1 MSGFEIAGV
10 VLGAFPLIIHLADG
24 YMHGVHTIQGWT
36 RHRSQLMHLKQ
47 LLETEQTRFLNT
59 CDSLFRACTHASTS
73 EIEAL
78 LAGVDPTG
86 VEWLKYQESLR
97 DLLGRSYE
105 PYIATISDMKDALEE
120 MKRILNQF
128 QETPRTKS
136 RRARRLAFT
145 LSRHGR
151 EELLDRISK
160 NNNMLA
166 ALFEQRQ
173 RLEVN
178 RRRSTSS
185 GYGRIRQHCI
195 NIYHA
200 LNQAWGCCCNPGHI
214 ANLHLSTLTVN
225 EMAFPADIRLRIVFQ
240 AMADQNTVTARW
252 QWQQAYIQQVKM
264 PESKPSERPVSTSF
278 ISSAKLS
285 KKLPWLKQKKKVTF
299 ALPAKEKESLSP
311 STPSSSSS
319 LLSTATTLALPAPT
333 SKPPPPP
340 LTPTNAPSG
349 LTMISNLCA
358 TLSSLTLE
366 KSPSPTQGSC
376 IGYLQGHC
384 GLPHELHLEP
394 PDTDWEVIS
403 LHDAIQVYLSN
414 TPSSQGEKPG
424 SQVSSPLRRIKP
436 LTRKERFKLAV
447 AVSTSVLQFDD
458 TPWLKQPWGTN
469 DIHFFVKP
477 FSSMPEQAYLST
489 AFSQTSQIPTNQQS
503 RTQYP
508 PLIRNKALFTLGI
521 VLIELAFGKSLKD
534 LRTDKD
540 VEESL
545 GMPDLVD
552 TFTIKRLLEAVEDE
566 AGYDYSEAVRR
577 CIECPFDGK
586 EARFTNESFQRAV
599 HNWIIEPLKV
609 SLNNFCGSANAA
621 SL

>member
-10 VLGAFPLIIHLADG
+10 VLGAFPIIILLTDG

-59 CDSLFRACTHASTS
+59 CDSLFRACTHASAS

-86 VEWLKYQESLR
+86 AEWLKYQESLR

-105 PYIATISDMKDALEE
+105 PYIATISDMKNALEE
-120 MKRILNQF
+120 MKGILNRYK
-128 QETPRTKS
+128 ETPGSKS

-145 LSRHGR
+145 LSRHRR

-160 NNNMLA
+160 NNNVLA

-173 RLEVN
+173 RLEAN

-195 NIYHA
+195 DIYYA
-200 LNQAWGCCCNPGHI
+200 LSQAWGCCCNPGHI
-214 ANLHLSTLTVN
+214 ANLRLSTLTAN
-225 EMAFPADIRLRIVFQ
+225 EMVLPSDRRLQMVFQ
-240 AMADQNTVTARW
+240 AMSDQNTVTARW

-264 PESKPSERPVSTSF
+264 PDPKPSKQPVSPSS
-278 ISSAKLS
+278 ISSAKPS
-285 KKLPWLKQKKKVTF
+285 KKLPWLKPKKKVTF
-299 ALPAKEKESLSP
+299 ALPAKEQQSPSP

-319 LLSTATTLALPAPT
+319 LLSTATTLALPAAAGKTPSPT
-333 SKPPPPP
+333 
-340 LTPTNAPSG
+340 LTTTNGPSG
-349 LTMISNLCA
+349 LLEISDLCA
-358 TLSSLTLE
+358 TLSSLALQ
-366 KSPSPTQGSC
+366 KSPNPAQGSC
-376 IGYLQGHC
+376 IGYLQGNC
-384 GLPHELHLEP
+384 GLPHGLHLESS
-394 PDTDWEVIS
+394 DTDWEVIS

-414 TPSSQGEKPG
+414 TPSSQGKKSI
-424 SQVSSPLRRIKP
+424 SQVSSPLQQIKP

-458 TPWLKQPWGTN
+458 TPWLKQTWGTN
-469 DIHFFVKP
+469 DINFLVKP
-477 FSSMPEQAYLST
+477 SYSMLEQAYLST
-489 AFSQTSQIPTNQQS
+489 VFLQNNQTPTNQQN

-521 VLIELAFGKSLKD
+521 VLIELAFGKPLKD

-545 GMPDLVD
+545 GIPDLVD
-552 TFTIKRLLEAVEDE
+552 TFTIKRLLEGVEDE

-586 EARFTNESFQRAV
+586 EARFTNESFLEAV
-599 HNWIIEPLKV
+599 HDWIIEPLRV
-609 SLNNFCGSANAA
+609 SLKNFCGPTNTPSF
-621 SL
+621 

>member
-36 RHRSQLMHLKQ
+36 RHRSQLMHLRQ
-47 LLETEQTRFLNT
+47 LLETERTRFLNT

-78 LAGVDPTG
+78 LAGVDPAG
-86 VEWLKYQESLR
+86 AEWLKYQESLR

-105 PYIATISDMKDALEE
+105 PYIGTISDMHDALEE
-120 MKRILNQF
+120 MKGILNRYK
-128 QETPRTKS
+128 ETPGSRS
-136 RRARRLAFT
+136 RRGRRLAFT
-145 LSRHGR
+145 LSRHRR

-200 LNQAWGCCCNPGHI
+200 LSQAWGCCCNPGHI
-214 ANLHLSTLTVN
+214 ANIHLSTLTTN
-225 EMAFPADIRLRIVFQ
+225 QMALPSDIKLQMILQ
-240 AMADQNTVTARW
+240 AMADQNTVTVRW
-252 QWQQAYIQQVKM
+252 QWQQAYIQQLELQE
-264 PESKPSERPVSTSF
+264 PKPPKRPVSTSS
-278 ISSAKLS
+278 IASAKPS
-285 KKLPWLKQKKKVTF
+285 KKLPWLKPKKKVTF
-299 ALPAKEKESLSP
+299 ASPAKDQQLSLP

-319 LLSTATTLALPAPT
+319 LLSTTTTLALPAGA
-333 SKPPPPP
+333 SNPPSPP
-340 LTPTNAPSG
+340 LTPTNGPSG
-349 LTMISNLCA
+349 PTKISDLCA
-358 TLSSLTLE
+358 TLSSSALQKT
-366 KSPSPTQGSC
+366 PSPAQGFC
-376 IGYLQGHC
+376 IGYLQGNC
-384 GLPHELHLEP
+384 EPPHGLHLVP
-394 PDTDWEVIS
+394 SDTDWEVIS
-403 LHDAIQVYLSN
+403 LHDAIQIYLSN
-414 TPSSQGEKPG
+414 TPSSQGKTAGRQEL
-424 SQVSSPLRRIKP
+424 SPLRQVKP

-447 AVSTSVLQFDD
+447 TVSTSVLQFDD
-458 TPWLKQPWGTN
+458 TPWLKQAWGTN
-469 DIHFFVKP
+469 DIHFLVKP
-477 FSSMPEQAYLST
+477 CSSMPEQAYLST
-489 AFSQTSQIPTNQQS
+489 VFSQTNQMPTNQQD
-503 RTQYP
+503 RTRYP

-521 VLIELAFGKSLKD
+521 VLIELAFGKPLKD

-552 TFTIKRLLEAVEDE
+552 MFTIKRLLEGVEDE

-586 EARFTNESFQRAV
+586 DARFTNESFQEAV
-599 HNWIIEPLKV
+599 HDWIIEPLKV
-609 SLNNFCGSANAA
+609 SLKNFCGTPNAA
-621 SL
+621 SF

>member
-24 YMHGVHTIQGWT
+24 YMHG
-36 RHRSQLMHLKQ
+36 

-78 LAGVDPTG
+78 LAGVDPAG
-86 VEWLKYQESLR
+86 AEWLKYQESLR

-120 MKRILNQF
+120 MKGILNRYK
-128 QETPRTKS
+128 EAPGSRS
-136 RRARRLAFT
+136 RRGRRLAFT
-145 LSRHGR
+145 LSRHRR

-200 LNQAWGCCCNPGHI
+200 LSQAWGCCCNPGHI
-214 ANLHLSTLTVN
+214 ANLHLSTLTAN
-225 EMAFPADIRLRIVFQ
+225 QMALPSDIRLQMVFQ
-240 AMADQNTVTARW
+240 AMADQNTVTAKW

-264 PESKPSERPVSTSF
+264 PEPKPSKRPVSTSS
-278 ISSAKLS
+278 ISSATPS
-285 KKLPWLKQKKKVTF
+285 KKLPWLKPKKKVTF
-299 ALPAKEKESLSP
+299 ASPAKEQQSP
-311 STPSSSSS
+311 SPSALSSSSS
-319 LLSTATTLALPAPT
+319 LLSTATTLALPAPAGT
-333 SKPPPPP
+333 PPSPP
-340 LTPTNAPSG
+340 LTPTNGPSG
-349 LTMISNLCA
+349 LTMISDLCT
-358 TLSSLTLE
+358 TLSSLALQ
-366 KSPSPTQGSC
+366 KSPSPAQGSC
-376 IGYLQGHC
+376 IGYLQGNC
-384 GLPHELHLEP
+384 GLPHGLHLEP
-394 PDTDWEVIS
+394 SDTDWEVIS

-414 TPSSQGEKPG
+414 TPSSQGKTPG
-424 SQVSSPLRRIKP
+424 SQVPSPLRQIKP

-469 DIHFFVKP
+469 DIHFLVKP
-477 FSSMPEQAYLST
+477 SSSMPEQAYLST
-489 AFSQTSQIPTNQQS
+489 VFSQPNQIPTNQQNC
-503 RTQYP
+503 TQYP

-521 VLIELAFGKSLKD
+521 VLIELAFGKPLKA

-545 GMPDLVD
+545 GMPDLID
-552 TFTIKRLLEAVEDE
+552 TFTIKRLLEGVEDE
-566 AGYDYSEAVRR
+566 VGYDYSEAVRR

-586 EARFTNESFQRAV
+586 EARFTNESFQEAV
-599 HNWIIEPLKV
+599 HDWIIEPLKI
-609 SLNNFCGSANAA
+609 SLKNFCGSTNAA
-621 SL
+621 SF